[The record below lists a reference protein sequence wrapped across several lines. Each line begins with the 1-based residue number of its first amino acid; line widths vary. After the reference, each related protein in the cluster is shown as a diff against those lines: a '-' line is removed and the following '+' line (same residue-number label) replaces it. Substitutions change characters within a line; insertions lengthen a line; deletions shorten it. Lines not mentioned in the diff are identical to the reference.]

1 MDFVVWGHD
10 PWQRPILQ
18 HLNWDPLWVSI
29 FCVIMFVLAHAAYTM
44 LSSGKKRTPAETD
57 ILETASPDVPA
68 RILRHSLAARLFH
81 WSMSITMFVLLV
93 TAFFPI
99 IGLGFDWV
107 PWHYWSGVIFTAVIV
122 WHIVHTTF
130 WLDFW
135 SIWAGPKD
143 VPEFRALMLRE
154 TGRIAHAPQPA
165 KYPLGNQLYHWILTI
180 VGLLVIVT
188 GVLMMFRIDTPFFAH
203 NQYLSQRAGLGLGL
217 RPPRAGRRLAGRP
230 RGGAH
235 LLRPAAGPLVA
246 DQGDDLR
253 LDHPPQQYL
262 EHHEPNR
269 WRVTPDKPW

>member
-1 MDFVVWGHD
+1 
-10 PWQRPILQ
+10 
-18 HLNWDPLWVSI
+18 
-29 FCVIMFVLAHAAYTM
+29 MFVLAHAAYTM

-57 ILETASPDVPA
+57 VLETASLDVPA

-203 NQYLSQRAGLGLGL
+203 NQYLISELAWGWVYVLHGLVGVSLVGLVVAHIYFAL
-217 RPPRAGRRLAGRP
+217 RPDHWWLTKAMIFGWITRR
-230 RGGAH
+230 
-235 LLRPAAGPLVA
+235 
-246 DQGDDLR
+246 
-253 LDHPPQQYL
+253 QYL

>member
-29 FCVIMFVLAHAAYTM
+29 FCVLMFVLAHAAYTM
-44 LSSGKKRTPAETD
+44 LSSGRKRTAVETVA
-57 ILETASPDVPA
+57 LEDANPNVPA

-81 WSMSITMFVLLV
+81 WSMSVTMFVLLV

-99 IGLGFDWV
+99 IGITFDWV
-107 PWHYWSGVIFTAVIV
+107 PWHYWSGMIFTVIIA
-122 WHIVHTTF
+122 WHIVHTTV

-143 VPEFRALMLRE
+143 VPEFKALMLRE
-154 TGRIAHAPQPA
+154 TGRIAAAPQPA

-180 VGLLVIVT
+180 VGVLVIVT
-188 GVLMMFRIDTPFFAH
+188 GMLMMFRIDTPFFAH
-203 NQYLSQRAGLGLGL
+203 NQYLISELAWGWVYVLHGLVGVSLVGLVVAHIYFAL
-217 RPPRAGRRLAGRP
+217 RPDHWWLTNAMIFGWITRR
-230 RGGAH
+230 
-235 LLRPAAGPLVA
+235 
-246 DQGDDLR
+246 
-253 LDHPPQQYL
+253 QYL

-269 WRVTPDKPW
+269 WRVTPDEPW

>member
-18 HLNWDPLWVSI
+18 HLAWDPLWVSI
-29 FCVIMFVLAHAAYTM
+29 FCLVMFVLAHAAYTM
-44 LSSGKKRTPAETD
+44 LSSGRKRSAAEAGA
-57 ILETASPDVPA
+57 LEAANPGVPA

-81 WSMSITMFVLLV
+81 WTMSATMLVLLV

-99 IGLGFDWV
+99 IGIGFDWV
-107 PWHYWSGVIFTAVIV
+107 PWHYWAGMIFTGIIV
-122 WHIVHTTF
+122 WHVVHTTV

-143 VPEFRALMLRE
+143 VPEFKALMLRE
-154 TGRIAHAPQPA
+154 TGRRAEAPRPA
-165 KYPLGNQLYHWILTI
+165 KYPLGNQLYHWILTV

-203 NQYLSQRAGLGLGL
+203 NQYLISELAWGWVYVLHGLVGVSLVGLVAAHVYFAL
-217 RPPRAGRRLAGRP
+217 RPDHWWLTRAMIFGWITRR
-230 RGGAH
+230 
-235 LLRPAAGPLVA
+235 
-246 DQGDDLR
+246 
-253 LDHPPQQYL
+253 QYL
-262 EHHEPNR
+262 EHHEPSR